1 MFNVEIFSKTLK
13 GRIEIAERSYG
24 LSPKLRQALIL
35 VDGRTQ
41 YGILQASLQH
51 LGEPEALMRELSRL
65 GMVASD
71 YDLPE
76 MPEFPQMRLDDHP
89 SVLEH
94 QPTI

>member
-13 GRIEIAERSYG
+13 GRIEIAERRYG

-41 YGILQASLQH
+41 YGVLQASLQH
-51 LGEPEALMRELSRL
+51 LGEPEALMCELSRL

-76 MPEFPQMRLDDHP
+76 MPEFPQMRLEDHTT
-89 SVLEH
+89 VLEH